1 MLGDFRVKTVVAIE
15 DDPHHSRILG
25 LFLEQLGFE
34 MLAATTAEEGMQL
47 VRETM
52 PAAIIVDLL
61 LPEVDGWEL
70 IKDLKSDTMMA
81 PIPVI
86 VLSALSAGHA
96 KQRAFDAG
104 CDAYITKPIQ
114 MDDLREWLTK
124 LT

>member
-1 MLGDFRVKTVVAIE
+1 MKTVLAIE

-25 LFLEQLGFE
+25 LFLDQLGFE
-34 MLAATTAEEGMQL
+34 MIAATSANEGLQL
-47 VRETM
+47 AQEVA
-52 PAAIIVDLL
+52 PAVIIVDLL
-61 LPEVDGWEL
+61 LPEIDGWDL
-70 IKDLKSDTMMA
+70 IRALKSHAMLA
-81 PIPVI
+81 HIPII

-114 MDDLREWLTK
+114 MDDLREWLVK

>member
-1 MLGDFRVKTVVAIE
+1 LKTVLAIE

-25 LFLEQLGFE
+25 LFLRQLGYE
-34 MLAATTAEEGMQL
+34 MIAAAGANDGLQLA
-47 VRETM
+47 REAV

-61 LPEVDGWEL
+61 LPEVDGWDVIL
-70 IKDLKSDTMMA
+70 AVKSDA
-81 PIPVI
+81 LLDKIPVI

-96 KQRAFDAG
+96 KKRAFDAG

-114 MDDLREWLTK
+114 MEDLGEWLGK

>member
-1 MLGDFRVKTVVAIE
+1 MKKVLAIE

-25 LFLEQLGFE
+25 LFLKQMGFE
-34 MLAATTAEEGMQL
+34 MIAASRASDGLQLA
-47 VRETM
+47 RESA

-61 LPEVDGWEL
+61 LPEIDGWDFIETV
-70 IKDLKSDTMMA
+70 KSDATLRQ
-81 PIPVI
+81 IPVI

-96 KQRAFDAG
+96 KKRAFDAG

-114 MDDLREWLTK
+114 MEDLKEWLVK